1 MPGAFKSLPKVR
13 DRVAELRAETRGQ
26 LVRDGE
32 RYSMNRIAH
41 PLLFR
46 DAFSKFGQPRRLLGR
61 RSHRLFGIRNRNS
74 TCSAVDKRPAQ
85 KEP

>member
-46 DAFSKFGQPRRLLGR
+46 DAFYQVRSATQTARPQISSIVRYPKSKLTLLG
-61 RSHRLFGIRNRNS
+61 
-74 TCSAVDKRPAQ
+74 C
-85 KEP
+85 

>member
-26 LVRDGE
+26 LERDGE

-41 PLLFR
+41 PFLFR
-46 DAFSKFGQPRRLLGR
+46 DAFSKFGQPRTARPQISSIVRYAKSKLTLLG
-61 RSHRLFGIRNRNS
+61 
-74 TCSAVDKRPAQ
+74 C
-85 KEP
+85 

>member
-46 DAFSKFGQPRRLLGR
+46 DAFSKFGQPAQTARPQISSIVRYPKSKLTLLG
-61 RSHRLFGIRNRNS
+61 
-74 TCSAVDKRPAQ
+74 C
-85 KEP
+85 